1 MSVRGL
7 YLFRQFG
14 DQFAAVNVLRPY
26 GAFNIAL
33 NRRDPGP
40 DGTVGTGDDGPMVTI
55 HDYDAAFR
63 GSAFVGNRNINRPE
77 GRNDRY
83 QSVEAAVMKRSSDLW
98 SLQASYTATKYHR
111 WLVGIAQ
118 SPNDEYFP
126 VDDAWRWS
134 MKLNG
139 NYALPHDVGVGAII
153 EFLNAPLGH
162 SKIPRWSSV
171 DDTKYAMGR
180 IALQYGAGIV
190 RFPKVEIKTL

>member
-63 GSAFVGNRNINRPE
+63 GSAF
-77 GRNDRY
+77 
-83 QSVEAAVMKRSSDLW
+83 
-98 SLQASYTATKYHR
+98 
-111 WLVGIAQ
+111 
-118 SPNDEYFP
+118 
-126 VDDAWRWS
+126 
-134 MKLNG
+134 
-139 NYALPHDVGVGAII
+139 
-153 EFLNAPLGH
+153 
-162 SKIPRWSSV
+162 RWSSV

>member
-63 GSAFVGNRNINRPE
+63 GSAF
-77 GRNDRY
+77 
-83 QSVEAAVMKRSSDLW
+83 
-98 SLQASYTATKYHR
+98 
-111 WLVGIAQ
+111 
-118 SPNDEYFP
+118 
-126 VDDAWRWS
+126 
-134 MKLNG
+134 
-139 NYALPHDVGVGAII
+139 
-153 EFLNAPLGH
+153 
-162 SKIPRWSSV
+162 RWSSV
-171 DDTKYAMGR
+171 DDTKPTFRTSRTRYRAMPSAR
-180 IALQYGAGIV
+180 
-190 RFPKVEIKTL
+190 RFEQGGGQPHESEDLPVKLVEVGLEDLHEPSLLA

>member
-118 SPNDEYFP
+118 SPND
-126 VDDAWRWS
+126 
-134 MKLNG
+134 
-139 NYALPHDVGVGAII
+139 VGVGAII